1 MNTPI
6 KLIGA
11 LLATGLISASALAA
25 ESTTTTGT
33 TTTTTGTTTTGTTT
47 TGTTTTT
54 TGTAPA
60 LKPTA
65 LKDTG
70 RCSGGGTRTLTGSW
84 DTTSGAIDTTT
95 TLKDCVLRNG
105 DVHNGT
111 TTLAGT
117 LLASKTGFTI
127 DVTGKVDTSV
137 VRKDGST
144 LARKCT
150 TTKKGSF
157 TNTTQIFDG
166 TTTRTDCSLTGQNRE
181 HEGLAEHL
189 LRNSITDDDDG
200 GAERTKRLRPAEEDT
215 DKDDDDDK
223 KPTVSTPTKK

>member
-1 MNTPI
+1 MNKPI
-6 KLIGA
+6 HLIGA
-11 LLATGLISASALAA
+11 LLTAGLFSASALAA
-25 ESTTTTGT
+25 ESTPPTPTD
-33 TTTTTGTTTTGTTT
+33 
-47 TGTTTTT
+47 
-54 TGTAPA
+54 TAPA
-60 LKPTA
+60 PAKPAPKPTA
-65 LKDTG
+65 LKTDD
-70 RCSGGGTRTLTGSW
+70 RCSGGGTRTLTGTW
-84 DTTSGAIDTTT
+84 DTTTGVIDTTT

-105 DVHNGT
+105 DVHNGIT
-111 TTLAGT
+111 SLTGT
-117 LLASKTGFTI
+117 LLATKTGFDI

-150 TTKKGSF
+150 TTKKGTF

-200 GAERTKRLRPAEEDT
+200 GAERTKRLRPVEEDT

-223 KPTVSTPTKK
+223 KPLPPKAPPKPATK

>member
-1 MNTPI
+1 MNKPI

-11 LLATGLISASALAA
+11 LLATGLISTATLAA
-25 ESTTTTGT
+25 DSSTTTGT
-33 TTTTTGTTTTGTTT
+33 TPTTD
-47 TGTTTTT
+47 
-54 TGTAPA
+54 TAPA
-60 LKPTA
+60 PKPTA
-65 LKDTG
+65 LKSTD

-84 DTTSGAIDTTT
+84 DTATGAIDTTT
-95 TLKDCVLRNG
+95 TLTDCVLRNG

-111 TTLAGT
+111 TTLVGT

-127 DVTGKVDTSV
+127 DVTDKVDTSV

-150 TTKKGSF
+150 TIKKGTF
-157 TNTTQIFDG
+157 VNTTQIFDG
-166 TTTRTDCSLTGQNRE
+166 STTRTDCSLTGQNRE

-189 LRNSITDDDDG
+189 LRNSITDEDDG

-215 DKDDDDDK
+215 DKEDDDSK
-223 KPTVSTPTKK
+223 KPAAPGKKPEND

>member
-1 MNTPI
+1 MNKPI
-6 KLIGA
+6 RLIGA
-11 LLATGLISASALAA
+11 LLTAGLFSASALAV
-25 ESTTTTGT
+25 ESTPTTTTPT
-33 TTTTTGTTTTGTTT
+33 PTD
-47 TGTTTTT
+47 
-54 TGTAPA
+54 TAPA
-60 LKPTA
+60 PAKPAPKPTA
-65 LKDTG
+65 LKTDD
-70 RCSGGGTRTLTGSW
+70 RCSGGGTRTLTGTW
-84 DTTSGAIDTTT
+84 DTTTGAIDTTT

-111 TTLAGT
+111 TSLIGT
-117 LLASKTGFTI
+117 LLATKTGFDI

-200 GAERTKRLRPAEEDT
+200 GAERTKRLRPVEEDT
-215 DKDDDDDK
+215 DKDEDDDK
-223 KPTVSTPTKK
+223 KPLPPQAPPKPATK

>member
-1 MNTPI
+1 MNKPI
-6 KLIGA
+6 RLVGA
-11 LLATGLISASALAA
+11 LLALGFISTAALAEDSGTSGGTSVTPPA
-25 ESTTTTGT
+25 TTTP
-33 TTTTTGTTTTGTTT
+33 
-47 TGTTTTT
+47 
-54 TGTAPA
+54 APKA
-60 LKPTA
+60 TA
-65 LKDTG
+65 LNSTDE
-70 RCSGGGTRTLTGSW
+70 CSGGGTRTLTGSW
-84 DTTSGAIDTTT
+84 DKTTGAIDTTT
-95 TLKDCVLRNG
+95 TLADCVLRNG

-111 TTLAGT
+111 TTLVGT
-117 LLASKTGFTI
+117 LLATQTGFTI

-166 TTTRTDCSLTGQNRE
+166 STTRTDCSLTGQNRE

-189 LRNSITDDDDG
+189 LRSSITDDDDG
-200 GAERTKRLRPAEEDT
+200 GAERTKRLRPVKDDT
-215 DKDDDDDK
+215 DKEDDDK